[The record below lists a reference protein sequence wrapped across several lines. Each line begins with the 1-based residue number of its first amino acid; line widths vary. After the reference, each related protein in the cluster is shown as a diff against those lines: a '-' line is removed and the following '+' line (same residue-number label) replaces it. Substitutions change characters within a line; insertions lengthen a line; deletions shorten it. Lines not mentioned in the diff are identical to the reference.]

1 VSTAEWGMTT
11 NFSAALNLIL
21 DVIVAQRMSVEEVK
35 EISLVILSDMMM
47 DSADAGYNSVYN
59 MVEQRYADAGMRVH
73 GEPYTPP
80 HIIFWNLRSTSGFPT
95 LSTQPNVSMM
105 SGFSSSLLNLF
116 CEQGMDALQSCTPW
130 SMLEKSLANKRYEIM
145 SNKLYE
151 VIV

>member
-1 VSTAEWGMTT
+1 
-11 NFSAALNLIL
+11 
-21 DVIVAQRMSVEEVK
+21 
-35 EISLVILSDMMM
+35 
-47 DSADAGYNSVYN
+47 
-59 MVEQRYADAGMRVH
+59 
-73 GEPYTPP
+73 
-80 HIIFWNLRSTSGFPT
+80 
-95 LSTQPNVSMM
+95 MM